1 MKEVAKM
8 DWMKLGGN
16 VEEKNGVLRGEEG
29 RQTFVFTAD
38 NVPENFSFEAE
49 IRLKAEGDAGLYFR
63 TVAKNGVDWL
73 VGYSF
78 TVNVQDH
85 SIRLTKVS
93 NGDHI
98 TKVLGTV
105 HYPFDRDVWY
115 KIAVHMCG
123 ENVRLYFNNF
133 LHDDEPYPKFDLKL
147 SHFAKGAVG
156 LAFGEGVAEF
166 RNVTLKE
173 LAPCEEGETFTNPI
187 LYGADPD
194 ILYDEGTYYLYYT
207 DTADMT
213 LFQCYTSTDLLHWSQ
228 PHVVFHGKDG
238 WGNNEYMS
246 PNVIRKGDWYYMF
259 YASHTAPDENGKRRA
274 QVTYATSKSPLGPFV
289 SAQKVPL
296 HTDVQEIGGAPFLDD
311 DGRAYLTVVRFN
323 NGNECWIMEMK
334 LEDGKVTVLED
345 TITKMFAATEPWERD
360 YANVVE
366 GAVIC
371 KHNGLYYAMY
381 AGSHYKGSY
390 AEGYATAEHPLGPWK
405 KYEYNPILTSHLYAR
420 AVGDSVYTRTPDG
433 GWVMFYHQ
441 HFSPLEISPRQ
452 IRMDRMKFVK
462 VDDGPDVMVVNGP
475 TMTPQK
481 KLI

>member
-1 MKEVAKM
+1 MN
-8 DWMKLGGN
+8 WTNLGGCIKN
-16 VEEKNGVLRGEEG
+16 DNGILSGEEEKQSYL
-29 RQTFVFTAD
+29 FTTENA
-38 NVPENFSFEAE
+38 PENFLFEAE
-49 IRLKAEGDAGLYFR
+49 IMLTANADAGIYFR
-63 TVAKNGVDWL
+63 TVAKNGIDWL

-78 TVNVQDH
+78 LVNAGDH
-85 SIRLTKVS
+85 SITLTKVS

-98 TKVLGTV
+98 MKTLGTV
-105 HYPFDRDVWY
+105 HYPFVCGTWY
-115 KIAVHMCG
+115 KIAAEVSG

-133 LHDDEPYPKFDLKL
+133 VYDDDPYPKFDLKL
-147 SHFAKGAVG
+147 SHFKKGTVG
-156 LAFGEGVAEF
+156 LYFGNGAAKF

-173 LAPCEEGETFTNPI
+173 IEPVQDDCETTFTNPI

-213 LFQCYTSTDLLHWSQ
+213 LFQCYTSKDLLHWSE
-228 PHVVFHGKDG
+228 PHIVFHGKDG

-246 PNVIRKGDWYYMF
+246 PNVVRKGEWYYMF

-289 SAQKVPL
+289 SVEKKPL
-296 HTDVQEIGGAPFLDD
+296 HTDVQEIGGAPFIDD

-390 AEGYATAEHPLGPWK
+390 AEGYAIAEHPLGPWK

-420 AVGDSVYTRTPDG
+420 AVGDSVYTKTPDG
-433 GWVMFYHQ
+433 EWVMFYHQ

-462 VDDGPDVMVVNGP
+462 VDDGPDVMVVGGP